1 MLILELFKNR
11 LYFCELLGLGPNL
24 PGGRE
29 GGRVTSEGIL
39 QPKLRVFILGTW
51 TNCRQVS

>member
-39 QPKLRVFILGTW
+39 QPKLHVFILGTW
-51 TNCRQVS
+51 TNCKLR